1 MSRPR
6 CACRAPVLSIAAL
19 FALHITPEN
28 SDETLPSRPVKPL
41 RLTEWRANRVTI
53 MNDLKDDKIDNNSD
67 GLEVESEEHS
77 EGKKIE
83 VDEDRLPS
91 RAMAIHEHIRQD
103 GEKELQRD
111 GMALLWS
118 AIAAG
123 LSMGASLLAKGI
135 FHVQLDGIPGSFVL
149 ENLGYTFGFIIV
161 IMARQQLFTE
171 NTVTAVLPIMHKP
184 TPGNIALLMRLWG
197 IVLLGNLIGTAIA
210 AWAFEHMP
218 IFDEPTRDAFVKIGM
233 DVMKNSPAEMFSNAI
248 ISGWLIATMV
258 WMFPAA
264 GAAKIVVII
273 LMTWLIALADTTHIV
288 VGAVEIFYL
297 IFNGDLHWREFI
309 WPFALPTLAGNICG
323 GTFIFA
329 LLSHAQIRNDM
340 GNKRRAEAEARAREA
355 KETKKNRP

>member
-1 MSRPR
+1 
-6 CACRAPVLSIAAL
+6 
-19 FALHITPEN
+19 
-28 SDETLPSRPVKPL
+28 
-41 RLTEWRANRVTI
+41 
-53 MNDLKDDKIDNNSD
+53 MNDIKKDKIDRHSD
-67 GLEVESEEHS
+67 ELEVESDEKLT
-77 EGKKIE
+77 GKKIE
-83 VDEDRLPS
+83 LDEDRLPS

-103 GEKELQRD
+103 GEKEMERD
-111 GMALLWS
+111 AMALLWS

-135 FHVQLDGIPGSFVL
+135 FHVQLEGVPGGFLL

-171 NTVTAVLPIMHKP
+171 NTVTAVLPVMQNP
-184 TPGNIALLMRLWG
+184 TLGNFSLLMRLWSV
-197 IVLLGNLIGTAIA
+197 VLLGNIIGTGVA

-218 IFDEPTRDAFVKIGM
+218 IFDEETRDAFVKIGM
-233 DVMKNSPAEMFSNAI
+233 DVMKNTPTEMFSNAI

-273 LMTWLIALADTTHIV
+273 LMTWLIALGDTTHIV
-288 VGAVEIFYL
+288 VGSVEILYL
-297 IFNGDLHWREFI
+297 VFNGTLHWSDFF

-329 LLSHAQIRNDM
+329 LMSHAQIRNDM
-340 GNKRRAEAEARAREA
+340 SNKRKEEARLQA
-355 KETKKNRP
+355 KRDEQKQKNQKKQA

>member
-1 MSRPR
+1 MDK
-6 CACRAPVLSIAAL
+6 LS
-19 FALHITPEN
+19 
-28 SDETLPSRPVKPL
+28 S
-41 RLTEWRANRVTI
+41 
-53 MNDLKDDKIDNNSD
+53 DKIDRNSD
-67 GLEVESEEHS
+67 GLEVESEEKQR
-77 EGKKIE
+77 GKKIE
-83 VDEDRLPS
+83 LDEDRLPS

-103 GEKELQRD
+103 GEKELERD
-111 GMALLWS
+111 AMALLWS

-135 FHVQLDGIPGSFVL
+135 FHVQLDDVPGRFLL

-184 TPGNIALLMRLWG
+184 TPGNIGLLMRLWG
-197 IVLLGNLIGTAIA
+197 IVLLGNILGTGIA
-210 AWAFEHMP
+210 AWAFEYMP
-218 IFDEPTRDAFVKIGM
+218 IFNEETRAAFVSIGM
-233 DVMKNSPAEMFSNAI
+233 AVMKNSPSEMFANAI

-273 LMTWLIALADTTHIV
+273 LMTWLIALGDTTHIV
-288 VGAVEIFYL
+288 VGSVEILYL
-297 IFNGDLHWREFI
+297 VFNGTLHWSDFF

-329 LLSHAQIRNDM
+329 LMSHAQIRNDM
-340 GNKRRAEAEARAREA
+340 STKRKEEARQRAEDYERQQ
-355 KETKKNRP
+355 KNQKKQS

>member
-1 MSRPR
+1 MDKFSEEK
-6 CACRAPVLSIAAL
+6 IDQ
-19 FALHITPEN
+19 H
-28 SDETLPSRPVKPL
+28 SDE
-41 RLTEWRANRVTI
+41 
-53 MNDLKDDKIDNNSD
+53 
-67 GLEVESEEHS
+67 LEVESEEKQR
-77 EGKKIE
+77 GKKIE

-103 GEKELQRD
+103 GEKELERD
-111 GMALLWS
+111 AMALLWS

-135 FHVQLDGIPGSFVL
+135 FHVQLDGVPGSFLL

-171 NTVTAVLPIMHKP
+171 NTVTAVLPVMQNP
-184 TPGNIALLMRLWG
+184 TMGNAGLLMRLWSV
-197 IVLLGNLIGTAIA
+197 VLLGNVVGTGIA
-210 AWAFEHMP
+210 AWAFESMP
-218 IFDEPTRDAFVKIGM
+218 IFDEETRDAFVKIGM
-233 DVMKNSPAEMFSNAI
+233 DVMKNSPGEMFANAI
-248 ISGWLIATMV
+248 ISGWIIATMV

-288 VGAVEIFYL
+288 VGSVEILYL
-297 IFNGDLHWREFI
+297 VFNGTLHWSDFF

-329 LLSHAQIRNDM
+329 LMSHAQIRNDM
-340 GNKRRAEAEARAREA
+340 SARRKEEA
-355 KETKKNRP
+355 KLRAGKKAEKQKKQS

>member
-1 MSRPR
+1 MND
-6 CACRAPVLSIAAL
+6 I
-19 FALHITPEN
+19 EN
-28 SDETLPSRPVKPL
+28 EKIDRHSDELQV
-41 RLTEWRANRVTI
+41 
-53 MNDLKDDKIDNNSD
+53 DSD
-67 GLEVESEEHS
+67 EKL

-103 GEKELQRD
+103 GEKEMERD
-111 GMALLWS
+111 AMALLWS

-135 FHVQLDGIPGSFVL
+135 FHVQLEGVPGGFLL

-171 NTVTAVLPIMHKP
+171 NTVTAVLPVMQNP
-184 TPGNIALLMRLWG
+184 TLGNFGLLMRLWSV
-197 IVLLGNLIGTAIA
+197 VLLGNIIGTGVA

-218 IFDEPTRDAFVKIGM
+218 IFDEETRDAFVKIGI
-233 DVMKNSPAEMFSNAI
+233 DVMKNTPTEMFSNAI

-273 LMTWLIALADTTHIV
+273 LMTWLIALGDTTHIV
-288 VGAVEIFYL
+288 VGSVEILYL
-297 IFNGDLHWREFI
+297 VFNGTLHWSDFF

-329 LLSHAQIRNDM
+329 LMSHAQIRNDM
-340 GNKRRAEAEARAREA
+340 SNKRKEEARLQARRDEQ
-355 KETKKNRP
+355 KQKNQKKQA